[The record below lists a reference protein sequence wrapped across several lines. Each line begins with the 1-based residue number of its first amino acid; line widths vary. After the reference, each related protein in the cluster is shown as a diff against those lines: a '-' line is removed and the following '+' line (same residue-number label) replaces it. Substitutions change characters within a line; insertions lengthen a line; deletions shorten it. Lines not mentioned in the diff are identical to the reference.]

1 MYRVREYVSP
11 ESIEE
16 CARLYKGNKRSRLI
30 GGNLFLRMISIE
42 IPLAIDLSRC
52 GMDYI
57 TEDADGTIRIGAM
70 SSLRSLEISPI
81 LQGYESGI
89 VSRSVGEIIGVQF
102 RNLATAGASVASKY
116 GFSDVI
122 TPLLA
127 CGARVRLF
135 EQGELPLE
143 DFLQQ
148 PRTRDILTEIIL
160 PKADGRGSF
169 CNFRN
174 SAGDFSILN
183 VAAVRRGS
191 TWRLAVGARPQ
202 CAALAAHA
210 MEQLA
215 LGASP
220 AFAAQTAADEL
231 TFDSN
236 MRASA
241 EYRKTLCTV
250 LCTRALQEISE
261 VNR

>member
-1 MYRVREYVSP
+1 MYRVREYACP

-30 GGNLFLRMISIE
+30 GGNLFLRMTSIE
-42 IPLAIDLSRC
+42 IPLAIDLSGC

-57 TEDADGTIRIGAM
+57 TENADGTIRIGAM
-70 SSLRSLEISPI
+70 CSLRSLEMSPL
-81 LQGYESGI
+81 LQGYKSGI

-116 GFSDVI
+116 GFSDII

-143 DFLQQ
+143 NFLQQ
-148 PRTRDILTEIIL
+148 PRTRDILTEILL
-160 PKADGRGSF
+160 PKTDGKGAF
-169 CNFRN
+169 CNFR
-174 SAGDFSILN
+174 SSTGDFSILN
-183 VAAVRRGS
+183 VAAVRYGS

-202 CAALAAHA
+202 CAALATHA

-215 LGASP
+215 QGVSP
-220 AFAAQTAADEL
+220 ALAAQMATDEL
-231 TFDSN
+231 TFAGN

-250 LCTRALQEISE
+250 LCTRVLREISE
-261 VNR
+261 VKG